1 MEEYIDDANK
11 LINIAKTSNII
22 VSDKLMKFINDNKDY
37 IDIASYGSTIATCLL
52 IEKIIEGGILSEIR
66 KIII

>member
-1 MEEYIDDANK
+1 MEEYINDANK
-11 LINIAKTSNII
+11 LINIAKTTNII

-52 IEKIIEGGILSEIR
+52 IEKIIESGMIDEIR
-66 KIII
+66 EIII

>member
-1 MEEYIDDANK
+1 MEEYIDDVNK
-11 LINIAKTSNII
+11 LINIAKTTNII

-37 IDIASYGSTIATCLL
+37 IDIASYGSTIGTCLL

>member
-1 MEEYIDDANK
+1 MKDCIDDANK

-52 IEKIIEGGILSEIR
+52 IEKIIESGMIDEIR

>member
-11 LINIAKTSNII
+11 LINIAKTTNII
-22 VSDKLMKFINDNKDY
+22 VSDKLMEFINDNKDY
-37 IDIASYGSTIATCLL
+37 IDIASYGSTMCTCLL

>member
-11 LINIAKTSNII
+11 LINIAKTTNII
-22 VSDKLMKFINDNKDY
+22 VSDKLMEFINDNKDY
-37 IDIASYGSTIATCLL
+37 INIASYGSTMCTCLL

>member
-37 IDIASYGSTIATCLL
+37 IDIASYGSTMCTCLL

>member
-37 IDIASYGSTIATCLL
+37 IDIASYGSTICTCLL

>member
-1 MEEYIDDANK
+1 MEEYINDADK
-11 LINIAKTSNII
+11 LIKIAKTSNII
-22 VSDKLMKFINDNKDY
+22 VSDKLMKFINDNIDY
-37 IDIASYGSTIATCLL
+37 IDIASYGSTIGTCLL

>member
-22 VSDKLMKFINDNKDY
+22 ISDKLMKFINDNKDY
-37 IDIASYGSTIATCLL
+37 IDIASYGSTICTCLL

>member
-1 MEEYIDDANK
+1 MKDYIDDANK
-11 LINIAKTSNII
+11 LINIAKTRNII

-37 IDIASYGSTIATCLL
+37 IDIASYGSTICTCLL

>member
-1 MEEYIDDANK
+1 MEEYIDDTNK
-11 LINIAKTSNII
+11 LIRIAKTNNII

-37 IDIASYGSTIATCLL
+37 IDIASYGSIIGTCLL

>member
-1 MEEYIDDANK
+1 MEEYINDADK
-11 LINIAKTSNII
+11 LIKIAKTSNII

-37 IDIASYGSTIATCLL
+37 IDIASYGSTIGTCLL

>member
-11 LINIAKTSNII
+11 LINIAKTTNII

-37 IDIASYGSTIATCLL
+37 IDIASYGSTMCTCLL

>member
-22 VSDKLMKFINDNKDY
+22 ISDKLMKFINDNKDY
-37 IDIASYGSTIATCLL
+37 IDIASYGSTICTCLL
-52 IEKIIEGGILSEIR
+52 IKKIIEGGILSEIR

>member
-1 MEEYIDDANK
+1 MEEYIDDVNK
-11 LINIAKTSNII
+11 LINIAKTNNII

-37 IDIASYGSTIATCLL
+37 IDIASYGSTICTCLL

>member
-1 MEEYIDDANK
+1 MEEYINDANK
-11 LINIAKTSNII
+11 LIRISKTTNII

-37 IDIASYGSTIATCLL
+37 IDIASHGSTIGTCLL